1 MSNEPAGDHVNWLG
15 GAAIAAGAVGGGL
28 ALWSALAARA
38 ANRAVPADGNFVEVD
53 GARIHY
59 VDQGS
64 GPVLLMVHGLMG
76 QLRNFTYALSQR
88 LASDYRVIAID
99 RPGWGHSTFTGRRP
113 GVLEQGRLIARVAD
127 ALGLERPVLVGHS
140 LGGAVTLA
148 AALAAPG
155 RFGALAL
162 VSPLT
167 QPVKAPPPQFAG
179 LATPVGVRQ
188 ALSWTLA
195 VPSAVLTGPAVAAAV
210 FAPDPV
216 PADFVTR
223 GGGALSARPQSY
235 RAGSFEVMNNGPE
248 VAWMAAHYPE
258 LTLPVGILFGRG
270 DAVLD
275 PASQGEATVATIP
288 GAQFDMVDGGHM
300 LPVTHPGAT
309 AAFIRRVAGLA

>member
-1 MSNEPAGDHVNWLG
+1 MTDEPKKGYVNWLG

-38 ANRAVPADGNFVEVD
+38 ANRAVPADGKFVEVD

-59 VDQGS
+59 VDQGQ

-76 QLRNFTYALSQR
+76 QLRNFTYALSER

-99 RPGWGHSTFTGRRP
+99 RPGWGHSTFSGRRP
-113 GVLEQGRLIARVAD
+113 NVLEQGRLIARVAD

-140 LGGAVTLA
+140 LGGAVSLA
-148 AALAAPG
+148 AALASPE

-162 VSPLT
+162 VAPLT
-167 QPVKAPPPQFAG
+167 QPVDAPPPQFAG

-195 VPSAVLTGPAVAAAV
+195 VPSAMLTGPAVAAAV

-216 PADFVTR
+216 PADFVTK

-235 RAGSFEVMNNGPE
+235 RAGSFEVMNSRSE

-258 LTLPVGILFGRG
+258 LTLPVGILYGRG

-275 PASQGEATVATIP
+275 PALQGEATAATIP
-288 GAQFDMVDGGHM
+288 GARIELIDGGHM
-300 LPVTHPGAT
+300 LPVTHPDAT
-309 AAFIRRVAGLA
+309 AAFVRTIAGLA